1 MSENKKPDG
10 INEYST
16 YFEYV
21 KVKTGRDPRA
31 ISTAECLALGIIEK
45 EEFGVKRT
53 FDIVIAQRG
62 IFNVYN
68 CETIDAKVYIASF
81 AEGENSVEDLIDEER
96 PLFIYGD
103 SNAVNNLIN
112 DIKRNNENIKTHI
125 LSDKD
130 KSYKKK
136 FVFPSLVQDIKVN
149 VFCNEGI
156 ELKKFVNPKPEK
168 WISIPL
174 KPEVLATE
182 FVDGFSWQEILPNEE
197 PDYCVGD
204 TGIKNILLNLEFDGY
219 QNIFMSVRD
228 SSTKIRKRLFL
239 HNAHPDIQ
247 NNRSPFKMPYNAP
260 QHVQNKKDSDKTPR
274 KVNLQEYSSYNNRPT
289 AICGLKQRPLSV
301 TIGDVKVDLLGSRND
316 IDKIVDP
323 EKLENKKKEIEN
335 ALNYRRCLT
344 DTNAWI
350 WADIDENEKVSLRY
364 EKMLWTLTR
373 VIGENDGKHVVH
385 GMVVDEID
393 NIAIRNNVD
402 EKKQRAA
409 QLAKKLRTSIFTTC
423 NSKQNGYKNMWFEI
437 MHIGSISQLLNN
449 TNNFNKTDSCLI
461 DCSVDY
467 YRHHYSVLI
476 VTNDTDM
483 NGRAY
488 GVKDTIKYN
497 ERLDPNSPIK
507 FHVCTCEQLY
517 YLLQQ
522 YDWIVEALEKN
533 MGIKTKPKGRVV
545 CTLY

>member
-1 MSENKKPDG
+1 MSENNKPDG
-10 INEYST
+10 VNEYFT
-16 YFEYV
+16 YLEYV

-31 ISTAECLALGIIEK
+31 ISTAECLALGIIENA
-45 EEFGVKRT
+45 EYGVKSA
-53 FDIVIAQRG
+53 FDIITIKNG
-62 IFNVYN
+62 LYNVYN
-68 CETIDAKVYIASF
+68 CVVSEAKVYIASF
-81 AEGENSVEDLIDEER
+81 AEMEKSVDEYINEDR
-96 PLFIYGD
+96 PLFVYSENSAVGD
-103 SNAVNNLIN
+103 IIEN
-112 DIKRNNENIKTHI
+112 IKRNNENIKTHI

-149 VFCNEGI
+149 VFCNEGV

-174 KPEVLATE
+174 KKDVLTVE
-182 FVDGFSWQEILPNEE
+182 FVDGFSWQDILPNEE

-228 SSTKIRKRLFL
+228 SSTKIRKRVFL
-239 HNAHPDIQ
+239 HNAHPDVQYKINKSNKAPIQ
-247 NNRSPFKMPYNAP
+247 VANKNLNNNA
-260 QHVQNKKDSDKTPR
+260 PR
-274 KVNLQEYSSYNNRPT
+274 KVNLQEYSSNNSSV
-289 AICGLKQRPLSV
+289 ICGLKQRPNSI
-301 TIGDVKVDLLGSRND
+301 TIGSIKVDLLGSKND

-323 EKLENKKKEIEN
+323 DLLENKKKEIEN
-335 ALNYRRCLT
+335 ALSYRRCFT

-350 WADIDENEKVSLRY
+350 WANVDENGKVSLRY
-364 EKMLWTLTR
+364 EKMLKTLTR

-393 NIAIRNNVD
+393 NIATRYNVEESKQTAAKMAKRLRNNILSV
-402 EKKQRAA
+402 
-409 QLAKKLRTSIFTTC
+409 C
-423 NSKQNGYKNMWFEI
+423 NSNQEGYRDMWFEI
-437 MHIGSISQLLNN
+437 MHIGSRSRFLNN
-449 TNNFNKTDSCLI
+449 ENHFNETDSCII

-467 YRHHYSVLI
+467 YKRHYSVLI

-488 GVKDTIKYN
+488 GVKKTVEVDQ
-497 ERLDPNSPIK
+497 RLDPLSPIK
-507 FHVCTCEQLY
+507 YDVCTCEQLY

-522 YDWIVEALEKN
+522 YDWIVEALDKN